1 VGKSFLK
8 IAFIAIVLISGN
20 TFAGTKKAPSKPT
33 PFQTVETK
41 KVVDELYSR
50 MTLEEKV
57 AQLCG
62 IRSSELVE
70 NGKLSLEKCRKKIP
84 NGIGHISQY
93 ACALDM
99 NPNELREFVRE
110 LQHYLMTE
118 TKSGI
123 PAIFHE
129 EAITGVAA
137 KGATIYPQQL
147 GVACTWNPQLAA
159 AKTAETAEAMRAIG
173 GTVALSPMVDIIRTA
188 HWPRIEESYGED
200 GYLSARMG
208 VAFVDG
214 LQKKGLKGGVAACS
228 KHFLGY
234 GGGSE
239 LSENE
244 LIEEILFPHEA
255 MIRQAGSK
263 VVMTGYHKFR
273 GVNTVSSDTLLKVIL
288 RKYLQFDGIVVS
300 DYSAVSRQW
309 TGKTPEQLKQR
320 GVDAI
325 NAGNDL
331 EFSDGWSYPY
341 LPQAMKEGLVTEKR
355 FEEAVKRA
363 LTLKANL
370 NILQKNA
377 SLFAEGNIDID
388 KPEWRKTAYEL
399 ACQSAVLLKNNGVLP
414 LIIKNKK
421 VALVGP
427 NANTFWC
434 MLGDYTYQSMYSFWW
449 GGKIDPTQPKIVSV
463 REALQQKLDKT
474 TSLAYERGCDWS
486 TATEAT
492 VIRSGDGDPRTKALK
507 LMLMANADSTNWD
520 KAIELGAN
528 SDVII
533 AAVGENPT
541 LCGEGRE
548 RKGIRLPGEQE
559 RFVKELIATGKPVV
573 LVIFGGRP
581 QVIEEIA
588 NGCAA
593 ILQAWY
599 PGEEGGNAVADL
611 LLGNVTPSG
620 KLCVSYPKTE
630 ARGQICY
637 NNGTATT
644 EKVSYPF
651 GYGLSYTTFEYS
663 NMQVPPTAKTS
674 SKVIEI
680 SCNVKNNGKM
690 NGAEVLQLYLSPKDN
705 QPLKPIQ
712 LKGFQRIELNAGE
725 TKKLVFEVSPEQLA
739 HYQQAQWVIEPGTY
753 EFKIGA
759 SSTDIRLK
767 GTIKLTGEKVKM
779 ERKSV
784 YFSDNKPAALK

>member
-1 VGKSFLK
+1 MKK
-8 IAFIAIVLISGN
+8 FILNITVLLFITISCYSQQATN
-20 TFAGTKKAPSKPT
+20 KKQSVLQST
-33 PFQTVETK
+33 PFVTAATQR
-41 KVVDELYSR
+41 VVDAIFNR

-57 AQLCG
+57 AQLSG

-70 NGKLSLEKCRKKIP
+70 NGKLSLEKCHKKIP
-84 NGIGHISQY
+84 HGIGHVSQY

-99 NPNELREFVRE
+99 NPNQLRDFVKE

-118 TKSGI
+118 TQSGI

-137 KGATIYPQQL
+137 KGATIYPQQI
-147 GVACTWNPQLAA
+147 GIACTWNPQLAA
-159 AKTAETAEAMRAIG
+159 VKTDETSEAMRYIG
-173 GTVALSPMVDIIRTA
+173 STLALSPMVDIIRSA

-214 LQKKGLKGGVAACS
+214 LQRKGLKGGVAACS

-239 LSENE
+239 LPDKE
-244 LIEEILFPHEA
+244 LFEEILFPHEA

-263 VVMTGYHKFR
+263 VVMTSYHKFR
-273 GVNTVSSDTLLKVIL
+273 GENTVSNDTLLKIIL

-309 TGKTPEQLKQR
+309 TGKDPEQLKLR
-320 GVDAI
+320 GVKAI

-331 EFSDGWSYPY
+331 EFSEGWSYPY
-341 LPQAMKEGLVTEKR
+341 LPQAIKEGLVTEKR

-370 NILQKNA
+370 GILEKNA
-377 SLFAEGNIDID
+377 VLYADGDVNIDQPD
-388 KPEWRKTAYEL
+388 WRKTAYDL
-399 ACQSAVLLKNNGVLP
+399 ACQSSVLLKNNGVLP
-414 LIIKNKK
+414 LNIKNKK

-463 REALQQKLDKT
+463 HEALQQKLDKST
-474 TSLAYERGCDWS
+474 ILGYERGCDWS
-486 TATEAT
+486 SDNEVAITK
-492 VIRSGDGDPRTKALK
+492 SGDGDPRTKALK
-507 LMLMANADSTNWD
+507 LMLMASADATNWD
-520 KAIELGAN
+520 KSIELGDN
-528 SDVII
+528 SDIII

-548 RKGIRLPGEQE
+548 RKGIRLPGDQE

-581 QVIEEIA
+581 QVIDEIA

-611 LLGNVTPSG
+611 LLGIVNPSG

-630 ARGQICY
+630 AKGQICY
-637 NNGTATT
+637 NNGTGTS

-651 GYGLSYTTFEYS
+651 GYGLSYTQFKYS
-663 NMQVPPTAKTS
+663 NLQMPK
-674 SKVIEI
+674 EI
-680 SCNVKNNGKM
+680 STNAKSFEISFSVSNTGSSD
-690 NGAEVLQLYLSPKDN
+690 GDEVVQLYLSPNDN

-712 LKGFQRIELNAGE
+712 LEGFKRIALKVGE
-725 TKKLVFEVSPEQLA
+725 IKRVTFKVSP
-739 HYQQAQWVIEPGTY
+739 QQMAYFNNAKWNIDAGKYT
-753 EFKIGA
+753 FKVGA
-759 SSTDIRLK
+759 SSADIRLNKQILLK
-767 GTIKLTGEKVKM
+767 GKSISML
-779 ERKSV
+779 RKSV
-784 YFSDNKPAALK
+784 YFSETK